1 MDKELLVKVLEEIND
16 NDMEMERVI
25 ALFNE
30 LNEEEIEEIMINGY
44 DEIEVDGATYKV
56 LTDDEA
62 EEKFKS
68 YQENLFDD
76 MGLNGYSESFQAW
89 IKENALD
96 KDYFDDIVRE
106 SMEMYI
112 EDVKYED
119 EERLLEEIKDA
130 EVETE
135 EEYLEYL
142 IDEAGDSIE
151 YVTDNFGQDYLD
163 YILQNKPWLIDL
175 DTVIEEIKSW
185 DGRGCIACYDG
196 EELELDNDYFA
207 YRIDLL

>member
-16 NDMEMERVI
+16 SDMEMETII

-30 LNEEEIEEIMINGY
+30 LNVEEIEEIIINGY
-44 DEIEVDGATYKV
+44 DEIEIDGATYKV
-56 LTDDEA
+56 LTDEEA

-68 YQENLFDD
+68 YQEDLFDD
-76 MGLNGYSESFQAW
+76 MGLSGYSESFQTW

-96 KDYFDDIVRE
+96 KDYFDDIVRVDCE
-106 SMEMYI
+106 DYI
-112 EDVKYED
+112 EDIKYDGED
-119 EERLLEEIKDA
+119 RLLEEMKNVD
-130 EVETE
+130 VETE

-142 IDEAGDSIE
+142 IDNAGDSIE
-151 YVTDNFGQDYLD
+151 YIKNNFGSYYLD
-163 YILQNKPWLIDL
+163 EILQNQPWLIDL

-185 DGRGCIACYDG
+185 DGRGCLAYYDG

-207 YRIDLL
+207 YRVG

>member
-1 MDKELLVKVLEEIND
+1 MEKELLINLLEEINN
-16 NDMEMERVI
+16 NDMEMDKII

-30 LNEEEIEEIMINGY
+30 LNVEEIEEIMINGY
-44 DEIEVDGATYKV
+44 DEIEVDGATYKI

-62 EEKFKS
+62 EEEFKS

-76 MGLNGYSESFQAW
+76 MGLSGFSTSFQTW

-96 KDYFDDIVRE
+96 KSYFDDVVRE

-112 EDVKYED
+112 EDIKYDGED
-119 EERLLEEIKDA
+119 RLQEEMKDA
-130 EVETE
+130 DVETE

-142 IDEAGDSIE
+142 IDNAGDSIE
-151 YVTDNFGQDYLD
+151 YIVDNFGEYYLD
-163 YILQNKPWLIDL
+163 DILKNNPWLIDL
-175 DTVIEEIKSW
+175 DKVIEEIKSW
-185 DGRGCIACYDG
+185 DGRGCIAYYDG

-207 YRIDLL
+207 YRVD

>member
-16 NDMEMERVI
+16 SDMEMERII
-25 ALFNE
+25 ALFNA
-30 LNEEEIEEIMINGY
+30 LNVDEIEEIIINGY
-44 DEIEVDGATYKV
+44 DEIEIDGATYKI

-62 EEKFKS
+62 EEEFKS

-76 MGLNGYSESFQAW
+76 IGLSGYSESFQTW

-106 SMEMYI
+106 DFENYI
-112 EDVKYED
+112 EDIKYDSED
-119 EERLLEEIKDA
+119 RLLEEMKDA
-130 EVETE
+130 DVETE

-151 YVTDNFGQDYLD
+151 YVTDNFGSDYLD
-163 YILQNKPWLIDL
+163 EILQNNLWLIDL

-185 DGRGCIACYDG
+185 DGRGCIAYYDG
-196 EELELDNDYFA
+196 EELELDNGYFA
-207 YRIDLL
+207 YRID

>member
-151 YVTDNFGQDYLD
+151 YIKWNFGSDYLD
-163 YILQNKPWLIDL
+163 EILQNNPWLIDL

-185 DGRGCIACYDG
+185 DGRGCIAYYDG

-207 YRIDLL
+207 YRID

>member
-151 YVTDNFGQDYLD
+151 YVTDNFGKDYLD
-163 YILQNKPWLIDL
+163 YILQDKPWLIDL
-175 DTVIEEIKSW
+175 DKVIEEIKSW

-196 EELELDNDYFA
+196 EELELDNGYFA
-207 YRIDLL
+207 YRID

>member
-1 MDKELLVKVLEEIND
+1 MEKELLVKVLEEINN
-16 NDMEMERVI
+16 NDMEMEKII

-30 LNEEEIEEIMINGY
+30 LNVEEIEEIMINGY
-44 DEIEVDGATYKV
+44 DEIEVDGATYKI

-62 EEKFKS
+62 EEEFKS

-76 MGLNGYSESFQAW
+76 IGLSGFSTSFQTW

-106 SMEMYI
+106 SMESYI
-112 EDVKYED
+112 EDIKYEGED
-119 EERLLEEIKDA
+119 RLLEEMEDA
-130 EVETE
+130 DVETE

-142 IDEAGDSIE
+142 IDNAGDSIE
-151 YVTDNFGQDYLD
+151 YFEVNFGGDYLD
-163 YILQNKPWLIDL
+163 EILQDKPYLIDL
-175 DTVIEEIKSW
+175 DKVIEEIKSW
-185 DGRGCIACYDG
+185 DGRGCLAYYDG

-207 YRIDLL
+207 YRVD

>member
-1 MDKELLVKVLEEIND
+1 M
-16 NDMEMERVI
+16 
-25 ALFNE
+25 
-30 LNEEEIEEIMINGY
+30 LNEKIISLLNYLTGEVDDITII
-44 DEIEVDGATYKV
+44 DEDTIEVDGETYKI

-62 EEKFKS
+62 EEEFKS
-68 YQENLFDD
+68 YQEDLFDD

-106 SMEMYI
+106 LMELYI
-112 EDVKYED
+112 EEDIKYDGED
-119 EERLLEEIKDA
+119 RLLEEMKDA

-151 YVTDNFGQDYLD
+151 YIKDNFGSDYLD
-163 YILQNKPWLIDL
+163 EILQDKPWLIDL
-175 DTVIEEIKSW
+175 DKVIEEIKSW

-196 EELELDNDYFA
+196 EELELNNDYFA
-207 YRIDLL
+207 YRID

>member
-1 MDKELLVKVLEEIND
+1 MEKNLLINLLEEINN
-16 NDMEMERVI
+16 NDMEMEKII

-30 LNEEEIEEIMINGY
+30 LNVEEIEEIMINGY
-44 DEIEVDGATYKV
+44 DEIEIDGATYKI

-62 EEKFKS
+62 EEEFES
-68 YQENLFDD
+68 YQKNLFDD
-76 MGLNGYSESFQAW
+76 IGLNAFSTSFQTW

-130 EVETE
+130 DVETE

-163 YILQNKPWLIDL
+163 YILQNNPWLIDL

-185 DGRGCIACYDG
+185 DGRRCLAYYDD
-196 EELELDNDYFA
+196 EELELDNGYFA
-207 YRIDLL
+207 YRIG